1 MWNEDIAKK
10 CSEYGVKQA
19 DIAKLCGIHPKT
31 FSAIK
36 NGRRNC
42 SKSLKKKIEVN
53 IEKFNPKYELYA
65 IYDYVRVRFS
75 THDHVHI
82 MTDVLLMKPEFFVLE
97 PIGFYGYKSQ
107 YVFSDI
113 SIMIAP
119 EDDKRGTLLELKGKG
134 CRRFEYLLKA
144 QKRTWNDFFVSC
156 FANNGVFKRLDIAI
170 NDTKGIID
178 IEELSRKAGTDECQ
192 MIFTTINRLSSSEN
206 LTSEIVDGKLGEG
219 KTLYL
224 GSMHS
229 EIYFCIYEKDY
240 EQYIKNGIPIEDAD
254 VKNRF
259 EIRLKNDRALAALS
273 DLITY
278 DDIERTA
285 FGIINRYLCFYERD
299 DSKPFEDWEID
310 YRWNW
315 FIGDGREKIKLTM
328 QPEPYTIEKTQRWIV
343 NQVAP
348 SISLLDKIDKFEGT
362 HLVDDIRRVKLPDKQ
377 RRLYEQYTSS
387 VYDVIL
393 SDDYVDDKQ
402 DLQIPNRKE
411 NFDKYAELEQLLRSA
426 YAELKDREE
435 EIALLKKRL
444 DVEDYFI

>member
-1 MWNEDIAKK
+1 M
-10 CSEYGVKQA
+10 
-19 DIAKLCGIHPKT
+19 
-31 FSAIK
+31 
-36 NGRRNC
+36 
-42 SKSLKKKIEVN
+42 
-53 IEKFNPKYELYA
+53 
-65 IYDYVRVRFS
+65 
-75 THDHVHI
+75 
-82 MTDVLLMKPEFFVLE
+82 
-97 PIGFYGYKSQ
+97 
-107 YVFSDI
+107 
-113 SIMIAP
+113 
-119 EDDKRGTLLELKGKG
+119 
-134 CRRFEYLLKA
+134 
-144 QKRTWNDFFVSC
+144 SC
-156 FANNGVFKRLDIAI
+156 FVNNGVFKRLDIAI

-178 IEELSRKAGTDECQ
+178 IEELSRKAGTEECQ

-273 DLITY
+273 DLIAY
-278 DDIERTA
+278 DDIDRTA

-310 YRWNW
+310 YRWHW

-362 HLVDDIRRVKLPDKQ
+362 HFVDDIRRVKLPDKQ
-377 RRLYEQYTSS
+377 RMIYEQYTAS

-402 DLQIPNRKE
+402 DLQIPDRKE
-411 NFDKYAELEQLLRSA
+411 NFDKYAELEKLLRSA